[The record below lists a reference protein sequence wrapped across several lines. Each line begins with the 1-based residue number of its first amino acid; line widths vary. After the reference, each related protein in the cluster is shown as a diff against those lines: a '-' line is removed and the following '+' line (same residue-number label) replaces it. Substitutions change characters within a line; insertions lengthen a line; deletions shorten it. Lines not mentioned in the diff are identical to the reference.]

1 MSTPITSFYYTAPY
15 GTVSFECYGT
25 YDSYQ
30 SSLLE
35 YCINLS
41 DMENVKKLFHH
52 CQLTNQTITI
62 VESTPFED
70 KVCNLSNFKFL
81 CRCYKISHLEK
92 IQ

>member
-15 GTVSFECYGT
+15 GTLSFECYGT

-35 YCINLS
+35 YCINLA

-62 VESTPFED
+62 V
-70 KVCNLSNFKFL
+70 
-81 CRCYKISHLEK
+81 
-92 IQ
+92 

>member
-1 MSTPITSFYYTAPY
+1 MSTPIANFYYTAPY

-52 CQLTNQTITI
+52 CQLTN
-62 VESTPFED
+62 
-70 KVCNLSNFKFL
+70 
-81 CRCYKISHLEK
+81 
-92 IQ
+92 